1 MNVRKK
7 NAIIFMAI
15 ATCSWVI
22 YKLVW
27 NVKKIISIPSD
38 ILCHTQELLTLTEV
52 VEYFKNQP
60 MQPDEDTPFI
70 VSDWNKIFSKEDISK
85 YRKEGYEA
93 IFMGVYSYNQT
104 IRHYQI
110 VYAKQV
116 DLQLREVLA
125 KAIDGIVV
133 LK

>member
-1 MNVRKK
+1 MSEKK

>member
-1 MNVRKK
+1 MSVRKK
-7 NAIIFMAI
+7 IAIIFMVI

-22 YKLVW
+22 YELVW
-27 NVKKIISIPSD
+27 NVKKIINIPSD

-70 VSDWNKIFSKEDISK
+70 VCDWNKIFSKEDISK

-93 IFMGVYSYNQT
+93 IFMGVYSNNQT
-104 IRHYQI
+104 I
-110 VYAKQV
+110 
-116 DLQLREVLA
+116 
-125 KAIDGIVV
+125 
-133 LK
+133 

>member
-15 ATCSWVI
+15 ATCCWVI

-38 ILCHTQELLTLTEV
+38 ILCHTQELLTLREV

-60 MQPDEDTPFI
+60 MQPDEETPFI
-70 VSDWNKIFSKEDISK
+70 VSDWNKIFSKKIFLSIEKRVTRLFLWECIVTTRQYDIIRLCTLNK
-85 YRKEGYEA
+85 W
-93 IFMGVYSYNQT
+93 IFS
-104 IRHYQI
+104 
-110 VYAKQV
+110 
-116 DLQLREVLA
+116 
-125 KAIDGIVV
+125 
-133 LK
+133 